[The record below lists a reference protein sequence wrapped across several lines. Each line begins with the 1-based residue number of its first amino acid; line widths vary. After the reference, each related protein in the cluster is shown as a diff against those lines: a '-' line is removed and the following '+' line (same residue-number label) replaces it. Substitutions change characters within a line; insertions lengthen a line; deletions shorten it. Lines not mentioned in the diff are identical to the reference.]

1 MKFLLGHNRK
11 TTTAKKC
18 NIDKP
23 ALTSKKRRL
32 LRAISSAIPY
42 NGNWTIANTMNGTVI
57 DSNIKVEIIV

>member
-1 MKFLLGHNRK
+1 MKFLLGNNVK
-11 TTTAKKC
+11 ITTAKRC
-18 NIDKP
+18 NADKP
-23 ALTSKKRRL
+23 ALVYKKRRL